1 MLCYLP
7 FSQWFCDQQKKWRTA
22 GLKVMS
28 RKALRNQSLAYAWR
42 GREGGRKEGLQS
54 GSLHH
59 SECLAARL
67 RRFPVEATHKCF
79 LHWGGELP
87 LTTSAPKLQQAS
99 SKRCSRGKR
108 GWGGGLG
115 GCTWIMASETE
126 LLSEATLRPLKP
138 TCHCPLM

>member
-1 MLCYLP
+1 
-7 FSQWFCDQQKKWRTA
+7 
-22 GLKVMS
+22 MS

-79 LHWGGELP
+79 LHWGGGAAAHYFC
-87 LTTSAPKLQQAS
+87 TKTSTGILKEVQQGKAGVGRRPGRLHMDNGIRNRAS
-99 SKRCSRGKR
+99 
-108 GWGGGLG
+108 L
-115 GCTWIMASETE
+115 
-126 LLSEATLRPLKP
+126 
-138 TCHCPLM
+138 